1 MTSGK
6 YSALSGALTRLKM
19 MDSISDNLANN
30 KTVGFKKSQVA
41 FEARLANAMAA
52 RENGIVSLTEIRE
65 GFTDYGQG
73 PLIRTQV
80 PTHVAIDGEGFF
92 KVQDQQ
98 DKIYYTRQGNFHL
111 DETGVLTTSS
121 GMKVLGDNRKPIIL
135 TSPDVSIDEAGNIL
149 LKEGETIKLPVYTF
163 TDESV
168 VNRKGG
174 GLFMV
179 TEEDIR
185 NFETPV
191 ANPKISQGQ
200 IEDSNVNMMQ
210 EMGRMI
216 EAVRAFEACQKI
228 LKNYTTLD
236 NKAIELGRVG

>member
-19 MDSISDNLANN
+19 MNSISDNLANN

-236 NKAIELGRVG
+236 NKAIELGRIG

>member
-41 FEARLANAMAA
+41 FEARLANAMSA

-73 PLIRTQV
+73 PLIRTGV

-174 GLFMV
+174 GLFTV

-228 LKNYTTLD
+228 LKNYSTLD
-236 NKAIELGRVG
+236 DKAVEIGRVG

>member
-236 NKAIELGRVG
+236 NKAIELGRIG